1 MPLLTNQLVVV
12 TPAGRPIA
20 GTMPSALAAEAVKR
34 IAMGDPQGVPAGVY
48 AKTWLE
54 RADLWRQVEPKVVP
68 SNSVRAALA
77 AVESAN
83 ADAGIVYKTDA
94 KGHSG
99 VTVAY
104 EVPFADAPRDRV
116 SRRRSSQ
123 SPAHARARAPVRR
136 LPSDRARAHR
146 VRRRR
151 LHRARHSQRAMTGE
165 LLGIIQLTVLVA
177 LGATLVML
185 PPGVAL
191 AWWLARSRSPLTS
204 IVETLVTLPL
214 VLPPVAT
221 GYLLLRLLGRRG
233 LLGGVIDRIGI
244 DVIFTW
250 RALVVAMV
258 VMGLPLV
265 VRTARAGFEQG
276 TRRFE
281 QMAETLGAGPLR
293 VFFTI
298 SLPLARRSVLAG
310 ALLGFSRA
318 LGEFGASIV
327 VAGSIPG
334 ETRTLSLAMYG
345 FLETGRD
352 GDAMRLVV
360 VSLVIA
366 LAAVW
371 LSNRLVREGA

>member
-1 MPLLTNQLVVV
+1 
-12 TPAGRPIA
+12 
-20 GTMPSALAAEAVKR
+20 
-34 IAMGDPQGVPAGVY
+34 
-48 AKTWLE
+48 
-54 RADLWRQVEPKVVP
+54 
-68 SNSVRAALA
+68 
-77 AVESAN
+77 
-83 ADAGIVYKTDA
+83 
-94 KGHSG
+94 
-99 VTVAY
+99 
-104 EVPFADAPRDRV
+104 
-116 SRRRSSQ
+116 
-123 SPAHARARAPVRR
+123 
-136 LPSDRARAHR
+136 
-146 VRRRR
+146 
-151 LHRARHSQRAMTGE
+151 MTGE

-177 LGATLVML
+177 LAATLVML

-191 AWWLARSRSPLTS
+191 AWWLARSRSRLTA

-221 GYLLLRLLGRRG
+221 GFLLLRLLGRRG

-281 QMAETLGAGPLR
+281 QMAETLGAGPMR

-334 ETRTLSLAMYG
+334 ETRTVALAMYG

-360 VSLVIA
+360 ASLLIA

-371 LSNRLVREGA
+371 MSNRLVREGA

>member
-1 MPLLTNQLVVV
+1 
-12 TPAGRPIA
+12 
-20 GTMPSALAAEAVKR
+20 
-34 IAMGDPQGVPAGVY
+34 
-48 AKTWLE
+48 
-54 RADLWRQVEPKVVP
+54 
-68 SNSVRAALA
+68 
-77 AVESAN
+77 
-83 ADAGIVYKTDA
+83 
-94 KGHSG
+94 
-99 VTVAY
+99 
-104 EVPFADAPRDRV
+104 
-116 SRRRSSQ
+116 
-123 SPAHARARAPVRR
+123 
-136 LPSDRARAHR
+136 
-146 VRRRR
+146 
-151 LHRARHSQRAMTGE
+151 MTGE

-177 LGATLVML
+177 LAATLVML

-191 AWWLARSRSPLTS
+191 AWWLARSRSRLTA

-244 DVIFTW
+244 NVIFTW

-281 QMAETLGAGPLR
+281 QMAETLGAGPMR

-334 ETRTLSLAMYG
+334 ETRTVALAMYG

-360 VSLVIA
+360 ASLLIA

-371 LSNRLVREGA
+371 MSNRLVREGA

>member
-1 MPLLTNQLVVV
+1 
-12 TPAGRPIA
+12 
-20 GTMPSALAAEAVKR
+20 
-34 IAMGDPQGVPAGVY
+34 
-48 AKTWLE
+48 
-54 RADLWRQVEPKVVP
+54 
-68 SNSVRAALA
+68 
-77 AVESAN
+77 
-83 ADAGIVYKTDA
+83 
-94 KGHSG
+94 
-99 VTVAY
+99 
-104 EVPFADAPRDRV
+104 
-116 SRRRSSQ
+116 
-123 SPAHARARAPVRR
+123 
-136 LPSDRARAHR
+136 
-146 VRRRR
+146 
-151 LHRARHSQRAMTGE
+151 MTGE
-165 LLGIIQLTVLVA
+165 LIGIIKLTVTVA

-191 AWWLARSRSPLTS
+191 AWWLARSRSPLKS
-204 IVETLVTLPL
+204 IVETAVTLPL

-221 GYLLLRLLGRRG
+221 GFLLLRLLGRRG
-233 LLGGVIDRIGI
+233 LLGGILDSLGVDM
-244 DVIFTW
+244 IFTW
-250 RALVVAMV
+250 RALVIAMV

-281 QMAETLGAGPLR
+281 QMAESLGAGPLR

-334 ETRTLSLAMYG
+334 ETRTVALAMYG

-360 VSLVIA
+360 ASLAIA
-366 LAAVW
+366 LTAVW

>member
-1 MPLLTNQLVVV
+1 
-12 TPAGRPIA
+12 
-20 GTMPSALAAEAVKR
+20 
-34 IAMGDPQGVPAGVY
+34 
-48 AKTWLE
+48 
-54 RADLWRQVEPKVVP
+54 
-68 SNSVRAALA
+68 
-77 AVESAN
+77 
-83 ADAGIVYKTDA
+83 
-94 KGHSG
+94 
-99 VTVAY
+99 
-104 EVPFADAPRDRV
+104 
-116 SRRRSSQ
+116 
-123 SPAHARARAPVRR
+123 
-136 LPSDRARAHR
+136 
-146 VRRRR
+146 
-151 LHRARHSQRAMTGE
+151 MTGE

-177 LGATLVML
+177 LAATLVML

-191 AWWLARSRSPLTS
+191 AWWLARSRSRLTA

-281 QMAETLGAGPLR
+281 QMAETLGAGPMR

-334 ETRTLSLAMYG
+334 ETRTVALAMYG

-352 GDAMRLVV
+352 ADAMRLVV
-360 VSLVIA
+360 ASLLIA

-371 LSNRLVREGA
+371 MSNRLVREGA

>member
-1 MPLLTNQLVVV
+1 
-12 TPAGRPIA
+12 
-20 GTMPSALAAEAVKR
+20 
-34 IAMGDPQGVPAGVY
+34 
-48 AKTWLE
+48 
-54 RADLWRQVEPKVVP
+54 
-68 SNSVRAALA
+68 
-77 AVESAN
+77 
-83 ADAGIVYKTDA
+83 
-94 KGHSG
+94 
-99 VTVAY
+99 
-104 EVPFADAPRDRV
+104 
-116 SRRRSSQ
+116 
-123 SPAHARARAPVRR
+123 
-136 LPSDRARAHR
+136 
-146 VRRRR
+146 
-151 LHRARHSQRAMTGE
+151 MTGE

-177 LGATLVML
+177 LAATLVML

-191 AWWLARSRSPLTS
+191 AWWLARSRSRLTA

-281 QMAETLGAGPLR
+281 QMAETLGAGPMR

-334 ETRTLSLAMYG
+334 ETRTVALAMYG

-360 VSLVIA
+360 ASLLIA

-371 LSNRLVREGA
+371 MSNRLVREGA

>member
-1 MPLLTNQLVVV
+1 
-12 TPAGRPIA
+12 
-20 GTMPSALAAEAVKR
+20 
-34 IAMGDPQGVPAGVY
+34 
-48 AKTWLE
+48 
-54 RADLWRQVEPKVVP
+54 
-68 SNSVRAALA
+68 
-77 AVESAN
+77 
-83 ADAGIVYKTDA
+83 
-94 KGHSG
+94 
-99 VTVAY
+99 
-104 EVPFADAPRDRV
+104 
-116 SRRRSSQ
+116 
-123 SPAHARARAPVRR
+123 
-136 LPSDRARAHR
+136 
-146 VRRRR
+146 
-151 LHRARHSQRAMTGE
+151 MTGE

-177 LGATLVML
+177 LAATLVML

-233 LLGGVIDRIGI
+233 LLGGLIERIGI

-250 RALVVAMV
+250 RALVIAMV

-265 VRTARAGFEQG
+265 VRAARAGFEQG

-352 GDAMRLVV
+352 ADAMRLVA